1 MSSMKFY
8 VTRKMDGALNQWS
21 WPYSKSHVVSPGSL
35 SSGHNTVKQASTAG
49 QPRGASV
56 SMAGGLRGRENRR
69 GQTQALLA

>member
-21 WPYSKSHVVSPGSL
+21 WAYSKSYVVFPGSL
-35 SSGHNTVKQASTAG
+35 SSGHNTVKQPSTAG

-56 SMAGGLRGRENRR
+56 QHGRRAK
-69 GQTQALLA
+69 GQGEPQETD